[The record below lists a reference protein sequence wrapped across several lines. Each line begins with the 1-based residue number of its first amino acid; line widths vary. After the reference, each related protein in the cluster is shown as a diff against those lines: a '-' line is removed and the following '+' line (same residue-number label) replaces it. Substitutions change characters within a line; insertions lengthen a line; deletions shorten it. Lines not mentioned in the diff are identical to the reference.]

1 MPDGRNNEVAVAGR
15 KRLAMNTL
23 KFSIKIIAIAM
34 TLLSLAP
41 AGADQRP
48 AKTHT
53 VIIKNFAFVP
63 DHLTV
68 SIGDTVVW
76 KNEDSAPHTATAD
89 NEFDSKQLDM
99 GQSWSFVARKKGS
112 YPYICTY
119 HPYMK
124 GELVIE

>member
-1 MPDGRNNEVAVAGR
+1 MG
-15 KRLAMNTL
+15 TL

-41 AGADQRP
+41 ANADQRL

-89 NEFDSKQLDM
+89 NEFDSKQLGM
-99 GQSWSFVARKKGS
+99 GQSWSFVARKRGS

-124 GELVIE
+124 GELVVE